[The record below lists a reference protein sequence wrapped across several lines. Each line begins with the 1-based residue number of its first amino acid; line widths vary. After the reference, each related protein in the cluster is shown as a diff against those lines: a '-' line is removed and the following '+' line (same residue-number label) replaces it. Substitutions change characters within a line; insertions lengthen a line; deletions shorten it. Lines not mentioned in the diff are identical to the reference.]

1 MSTTLRAAR
10 LPLPTRQHPDRAVKA
25 VEAVV
30 HPRAYCPSSR
40 AQHVDREVS
49 RINGSAPA
57 GPYRHLRQVECV
69 ARGLPSFSS
78 AVRGVQLPDYERSN
92 RMAWPVR
99 GQPSLPVTPAMV
111 SHPGADWAA
120 HQRER
125 AEAIRRE
132 HERTIAYYDAMARQ
146 REEREAAKTEE
157 RGH

>member
-1 MSTTLRAAR
+1 MPTVPLR
-10 LPLPTRQHPDRAVKA
+10 
-25 VEAVV
+25 E
-30 HPRAYCPSSR
+30 

-69 ARGLPSFSS
+69 ARGLPSFSFTEPPI
-78 AVRGVQLPDYERSN
+78 ARGVQLPDYERSN

-99 GQPSLPVTPAMV
+99 EQPSLPVTPAMV

-146 REEREAAKTEE
+146 REEREAAETEE